1 VDKSCWLCGIR
12 LYPGQLV
19 ADGGS
24 ACADVRWY
32 CLDMRA
38 CTERWTSRLA
48 GQADLREGSTGTP
61 EAQGGQPAPS
71 GTAWSAR
78 SDAAWPARV

>member
-1 VDKSCWLCGIR
+1 VVKSCWLCGIR
-12 LYPGQLV
+12 LYPGQLL
-19 ADGGS
+19 ADGGN

-32 CLDMRA
+32 CLDMRT

-48 GQADLREGSTGTP
+48 SQTDLREGGTGTLEP
-61 EAQGGQPAPS
+61 PGGQLAP
-71 GTAWSAR
+71 

>member
-1 VDKSCWLCGIR
+1 VVKSCWMCGIR

-48 GQADLREGSTGTP
+48 SQGDLGEGTVGAP
-61 EAQGGQPAPS
+61 ETWGEQL
-71 GTAWSAR
+71 TA